1 MKRYIIVL
9 GILLYSIQA
18 YPQDRF
24 GVVIRCGG
32 QADFASVANCGSTYG
47 VAGLGVLH
55 VGILDLSLGIGYS
68 YNHCSYKYSQ
78 VIDIWHHE
86 ITYQMVQQR
95 HFLNV
100 PFAVSV
106 QCWQKDRFR
115 LKIYNELEYN
125 KLYKVVEF
133 VEGEHQ
139 TKTIE
144 KWGDVPHEAANG
156 LTYRLGLTATY
167 NISDHCKLSLSPF
180 FGVKAMLNQY
190 EPYPSHPPHD
200 FNDHSSPIYDHR
212 FSSGVII
219 GVEYVF

>member
-1 MKRYIIVL
+1 MKRFTIVL
-9 GILLYSIQA
+9 GILLYFLQA
-18 YPQDRF
+18 FSQDRF
-24 GVVIRCGG
+24 GIMVRCSG
-32 QADFASVANCGSTYG
+32 QANFAGVANVGSTFG
-47 VAGLGVLH
+47 VVGMGVLH
-55 VGILDLSLGIGYS
+55 AGILDLSLGIGYS
-68 YNHCSYKYSQ
+68 YNPCSYKESQ

-86 ITYQMVQQR
+86 MTYQMVQQR

-106 QCWQKDRFR
+106 QCWQKDKFR

-125 KLYKVVEF
+125 RLCKIVEF
-133 VEGEHQ
+133 VKGEPQ

-144 KWGDVPHEAANG
+144 KLGDIPHEAVNG

-167 NISDHCKLSLSPF
+167 SISDYCILSLSPL

-190 EPYPSHPPHD
+190 QPYPSHAPHD
-200 FNDHSSPIYDHR
+200 VKDHNPIYDHR

-219 GVEYVF
+219 GMEYRF